1 MSTQGIYRGPLNFSR
16 PADSYHIGPDGT
28 PQLATYFLPEP
39 RYGYDQLGNPQYGTD
54 QIDAQGNIIPQY
66 NRAMAARYDSAGNR
80 LVGNTVST
88 GVVQGDATYDPR
100 VGQQQFT
107 DTSAAFIDDFGNR
120 ISQGANYVP
129 PAPPPPPT
137 SRFVENMGQGTTAGT
152 SFGAGMGPMGG
163 RVEDYRSPGMPFG
176 NPAMGGRSENIVR
189 SGSRNPN
196 LDMGFGGNFQR
207 RPDSRSGQ
215 MGDKPPS
222 RPKPKVDP
230 RDKDLRRGTMASSGE
245 GGN

>member
-137 SRFVENMGQGTTAGT
+137 SRFVESFGQGTTSGV
-152 SFGAGMGPMGG
+152 SRNDLMGRT
-163 RVEDYRSPGMPFG
+163 RVSASEPLAFG
-176 NPAMGGRSENIVR
+176 NPAMAGRSENIVR
-189 SGSRNPN
+189 SSSRNPN

-207 RPDSRSGQ
+207 RPNYRSGE